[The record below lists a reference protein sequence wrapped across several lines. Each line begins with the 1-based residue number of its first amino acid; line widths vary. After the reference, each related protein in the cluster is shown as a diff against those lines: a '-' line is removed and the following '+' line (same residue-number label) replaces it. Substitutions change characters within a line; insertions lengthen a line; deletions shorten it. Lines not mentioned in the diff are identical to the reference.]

1 MHLCSR
7 GLLPHN
13 RQDWKHLQRLI
24 WDFRNTMQS
33 QQNIIIV
40 KHYKYLLSIFGYI
53 QWMVCV
59 CLNIF
64 FCLFMWML
72 ACAVIERNTIK
83 RRFDFGAKRNLH
95 KIFFFLHKPIVY
107 LMIFI
112 LRVSGLCLAMRSFNP
127 CLWLI
132 YTFI

>member
-24 WDFRNTMQS
+24 WDFRSTMQS

-40 KHYKYLLSIFGYI
+40 KHYKYWLSILGYI
-53 QWMVCV
+53 QWMECV

-64 FCLFMWML
+64 FVCLCWCYYVL
-72 ACAVIERNTIK
+72 LSRNTIK
-83 RRFDFGAKRNLH
+83 RRFDFGVKRNLH
-95 KIFFFLHKPIVY
+95 KIFFFLHKHIVY
-107 LMIFI
+107 IMIFI
-112 LRVSGLCLAMRSFNP
+112 LRVSGLCLAMRTFNP